1 MAELQTKTQTGFEYV
16 FPAIRGVQSRREYFV
31 SMVPLRLLPKVFSFN
46 EENDIPAELR
56 HQRAL
61 NKARLPGMLR
71 YLLNNRDSYI
81 FSAITASIDA
91 PIRFESFGEGFQ
103 AGGDGLKVGI
113 LHIPMSARFIIND
126 GQHRRAAITAAL
138 EEAPDL
144 GDESIAVV
152 FYLDVGLER
161 CQQMFA
167 DLNGYAVRTSR
178 AINILF
184 DHRDQLGKIA
194 KRLAFECS
202 VFKGLVEMDRSTL
215 AARSRK
221 LFTLSAIYSAMRDL
235 LADQKD
241 PSNEDLFQLAS
252 RYWTKVAA
260 QFPEWGMVSAGSV
273 TAGDVRRDFIY
284 VHGIGLHAL
293 GRLGRALLKEKPKSW
308 EKELAGLRSVDWS
321 RANAQ
326 VWEGRAMIGGKLSKS
341 DTNVTLVANVLKKAL
356 DLDLPPEDQR
366 IEDNFKKG
374 AL

>member
-1 MAELQTKTQTGFEYV
+1 MAEPQTRPSTAFEYV

-31 SMVPLRLLPKVFSFN
+31 SMVPLRLLPKVFTFN
-46 EENDIPAELR
+46 EEGDIPAELR
-56 HQRAL
+56 HQRSL
-61 NKARLPGMLR
+61 NKARLLGMMR
-71 YLLNNRDSYI
+71 YLLENRDSYI
-81 FSAITASIDA
+81 FSALTASIDA
-91 PIRFESFGEGFQ
+91 PIRFESFGDGFQ
-103 AGGDGLKVGI
+103 AGEGLRVGI
-113 LHIPMSARFIIND
+113 LHVPMSARFIIND

-167 DLNGYAVRTSR
+167 DLNGHAVRTSR
-178 AINILF
+178 ALNILF
-184 DHRDQLGKIA
+184 DHRDDLGKIA
-194 KRLAFECS
+194 KRLAFECP
-202 VFKGLVEMDRSTL
+202 VFKGLVEMDRSNL

-221 LFTLSAIYSAMRDL
+221 LFTLSAIYSAVRDL
-235 LADQKD
+235 LADQKER
-241 PSNEDLFQLAS
+241 NLEDLFQLAG

-308 EKELAGLRSVDWS
+308 ERDLPALRTVDWS
-321 RANAQ
+321 RGNASL
-326 VWEGRAMIGGKLSKS
+326 WEGRAMTGGKLSKS

-356 DLDLPPEDQR
+356 DLDLTPEDQR
-366 IEDNFKKG
+366 LEDNFKKG